1 VVSAKHSIV
10 TKPGDS
16 CVLWCGTTVLQAGL
30 SWSTILAKRQAYR
43 TAFEGFNPKRVAAFD
58 DRKVQQLL
66 APESG
71 VVRHK
76 GKLQGAVTNAK

>member
-1 VVSAKHSIV
+1 M
-10 TKPGDS
+10 
-16 CVLWCGTTVLQAGL
+16 LQAGL
-30 SWSTILAKRQAYR
+30 SWATILAKRQAYR
-43 TAFEGFNPKRVAAFD
+43 TAFEGFDPRKVAAFD
-58 DRKVQQLL
+58 DSKVQQLL